1 MIKATS
7 ALQKASNFL
16 QQNVKNKSDKMEIAV
31 NKSFMFF
38 LEARRWDVNN
48 VLIEGGKIYSLDSP
62 SHELV
67 QWDGLVSATHKENEQ
82 KMLFLIETKENS
94 SMSDIQGHSEAL
106 YERGIRTYEYLQQLK
121 YPLQKGISYPESKT
135 AQHDTFKRLV
145 NYNLTVVYA
154 SSFMSDAIKEQANKA
169 RKDLK
174 SNAYPIEVW
183 TMEYLRFVSS
193 TLSIMTDDKWT
204 TDEWNSWAEKGGDND
219 EEDGNNVQEDG

>member
-1 MIKATS
+1 
-7 ALQKASNFL
+7 
-16 QQNVKNKSDKMEIAV
+16 
-31 NKSFMFF
+31 MFF

-154 SSFMSDAIKEQANKA
+154 SS
-169 RKDLK
+169 LK
-174 SNAYPIEVW
+174 SKQTKQEK
-183 TMEYLRFVSS
+183 TSS
-193 TLSIMTDDKWT
+193 QMLTR
-204 TDEWNSWAEKGGDND
+204 
-219 EEDGNNVQEDG
+219 